1 MKDFINE
8 LQDLLKEHDGI
19 ALRKI
24 ADKCHVSFMTI
35 HNIKNGKADNITLF
49 TYNKIKKGLKN
60 VK

>member
-8 LQDLLKEHDGI
+8 LKKLLEECDSI

-24 ADKCHVSFMTI
+24 SKQCHVSHMTI
-35 HNIKNGKADNITLF
+35 SNIKNGKTDNITLC
-49 TYNKIKKGLKN
+49 TYNKIKKGLKH

>member
-1 MKDFINE
+1 MQDFINE
-8 LQDLLKEHDGI
+8 LQDLLKQHDGI

-24 ADKCHVSFMTI
+24 AALCHVSFMTI
-35 HNIKNGKADNITLF
+35 YNIKNGKTDNITLF